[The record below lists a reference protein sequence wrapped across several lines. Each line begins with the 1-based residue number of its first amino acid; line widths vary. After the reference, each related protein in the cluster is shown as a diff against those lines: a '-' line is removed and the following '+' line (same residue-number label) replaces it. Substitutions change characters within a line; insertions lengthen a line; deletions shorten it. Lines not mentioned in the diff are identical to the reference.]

1 LNAKKWRTTQRFGN
15 SAQLGTGG
23 RQHSSPIIGT
33 EKKFVIGFLKSQSQY
48 PGGISPTLSEN
59 AEMLPSEIILKVCQ
73 DAIPSI
79 NPLEVLKD
87 STGFDSWNASR
98 LKSIIASRMLEIGM
112 TKTEISTYLGQT
124 WNATASQIRNAPKLK
139 KHPRY
144 KHHFKP

>member
-1 LNAKKWRTTQRFGN
+1 
-15 SAQLGTGG
+15 
-23 RQHSSPIIGT
+23 
-33 EKKFVIGFLKSQSQY
+33 
-48 PGGISPTLSEN
+48 
-59 AEMLPSEIILKVCQ
+59 MLPSEIILKVCQ

-139 KHPRY
+139 NNPRY